1 MLRWSLS
8 FAINRLFVLALI
20 IFVIKSY
27 GAASCQSGEALVDW
41 MNHASPF
48 DAINR
53 ALR

>member
-8 FAINRLFVLALI
+8 FAINRPFVLA
-20 IFVIKSY
+20 FVVHFRH
-27 GAASCQSGEALVDW
+27 QD
-41 MNHASPF
+41 PF